1 MNPLILLAIFG
12 IGWSIIQQTKKS
24 SKVSAIEK
32 TTAKIIPEQRA
43 QARQLTQM
51 TEKPVDWMPPTKL

>member
-32 TTAKIIPEQRA
+32 TTAKIIPEQIA
-43 QARQLTQM
+43 QASRLTQM
-51 TEKPVDWMPPTKL
+51 TEKPVDWMLPTKL

>member
-12 IGWSIIQQTKKS
+12 ISWLAIQQTKKS

-43 QARQLTQM
+43 QASRLTQM

>member
-12 IGWSIIQQTKKS
+12 ISWLAIQQTKKS
-24 SKVSAIEK
+24 SKVDTIEK

-43 QARQLTQM
+43 QASRLTQM
-51 TEKPVDWMPPTKL
+51 VEKPVDWMPPTKL

>member
-24 SKVSAIEK
+24 SKVDTIEK

-43 QARQLTQM
+43 QASRLTQM
-51 TEKPVDWMPPTKL
+51 TEKPVDWMLPTKL